1 MDTTLM
7 GTPPMA
13 TSPDAPAT
21 DPGRRRWLRAGMT
34 GAASVALL
42 PALGLARSAPATVA
56 PVATDVLRLDL
67 NESSYGPSP
76 TVAPAVQRA
85 LADAP
90 RYVTASQL
98 QALQQQI
105 AVLEDVAA
113 EQVIVGEVLEA
124 LGQHLA
130 LTQGAGGFVYS
141 VPGYGALVDAARPF
155 GGRAVEVPLN
165 AALENDLPALLA
177 AIGADTRA
185 LFVVNPH
192 NPSGTLSPG
201 ADFDRFVSAAQ
212 ARTLVIVDEAYLDY
226 RDDAAALSAVRLL
239 RQGQNVVVFRTLGKI
254 HALAGLQVGYA
265 LVPAALATALRQRGV
280 GGAHAQNQ
288 LSLAAAGAALADT
301 AHTTQVRARVA
312 VERQRWQALL
322 AGLKLRSTAAAGN
335 FVFFDSGHPHAQV
348 AAGLLARGVRI
359 ARVFAPYDRW
369 VRISIGTPEENRRA
383 QRALREVLQ
392 ALGGARG

>member
-1 MDTTLM
+1 MTRPTM
-7 GTPPMA
+7 AGT
-13 TSPDAPAT
+13 
-21 DPGRRRWLRAGMT
+21 
-34 GAASVALL
+34 L
-42 PALGLARSAPATVA
+42 PADPQRRHWLSAGLTTAAVAALA
-56 PVATDVLRLDL
+56 PVAGSAAAAAPSAAADTATGVLRLDL

-76 TVAPAVQRA
+76 RVGPAVQRA
-85 LADAP
+85 LVEAP
-90 RYVTASQL
+90 RYVSAVQL
-98 QALQQQI
+98 QALQVQI
-105 AVLEDVAA
+105 AALEGVAP

-130 LTQGAGGFVYS
+130 LTEGAGGFIYS

-165 AALENDLPALLA
+165 ARLENDLPALLA
-177 AIGADTRA
+177 AITPDTRA

-226 RDDAAALSAVRLL
+226 REDAAALSAVRLL

-265 LVPAALATALRQRGV
+265 LAPTGLAGALRQRGV

-288 LSLAAAGAALADT
+288 LSLAAASAALADT
-301 AHTTQVRARVA
+301 AHVAQVRRSVA
-312 VERQRWQALL
+312 LERQRWQQVLT
-322 AGLKLRSTAAAGN
+322 GLGLRSTEAAGN
-335 FVFFDSGHPHAQV
+335 FVFVDTGRPHAAV
-348 AAGLLARGVRI
+348 AAGLLQQGVRI
-359 ARVFAPYDRW
+359 ARVFAPHDTW
-369 VRISIGTPEENRRA
+369 VRITIGTPAENRRA
-383 QRALREVLQ
+383 HQALRHVL
-392 ALGGARG
+392 A

>member
-1 MDTTLM
+1 MTRPTMAGTL
-7 GTPPMA
+7 
-13 TSPDAPAT
+13 PA
-21 DPGRRRWLRAGMT
+21 DPQRRHWLRAGLT
-34 GAASVALL
+34 TAAVA
-42 PALGLARSAPATVA
+42 ALAPMAGSAAAVA
-56 PVATDVLRLDL
+56 PSAVDTATDLLRLDL

-76 TVAPAVQRA
+76 RVGPAVQRA
-85 LADAP
+85 LVEAP
-90 RYVTASQL
+90 RYVSAVQL
-98 QALQQQI
+98 QALQVQI
-105 AVLEDVAA
+105 AALEGVAP

-130 LTQGAGGFVYS
+130 LSEGAGGFIYS

-165 AALENDLPALLA
+165 ARLENDLPALLA
-177 AIGADTRA
+177 AIAPDTRA

-226 RDDAAALSAVRLL
+226 REDAAALSAVRLL

-265 LVPAALATALRQRGV
+265 LAPTGLAGALRQRGV

-288 LSLAAAGAALADT
+288 LSLAAAAAALADT
-301 AHTTQVRARVA
+301 AHVAQVRRSVA
-312 VERQRWQALL
+312 LERQRWQQVLT
-322 AGLKLRSTAAAGN
+322 GLGLRSTEAAGN
-335 FVFFDSGHPHAQV
+335 FVFVDTGRPHAAV
-348 AAGLLARGVRI
+348 AAGLLQQGVRI
-359 ARVFAPYDRW
+359 ARVFAPYDTW
-369 VRISIGTPEENRRA
+369 VRITIGTPAENRRA
-383 QRALREVLQ
+383 QQ
-392 ALGGARG
+392 ALGHVLG

>member
-1 MDTTLM
+1 MTRPTM
-7 GTPPMA
+7 AGT
-13 TSPDAPAT
+13 
-21 DPGRRRWLRAGMT
+21 
-34 GAASVALL
+34 L
-42 PALGLARSAPATVA
+42 PADPQRRHWLSAGLTTAAVAALA
-56 PVATDVLRLDL
+56 PVAGSAAAAAPSAAADTATGVLRLDL

-76 TVAPAVQRA
+76 RVGPAVQRA
-85 LADAP
+85 LVEAP
-90 RYVTASQL
+90 RYVSAAQL
-98 QALQQQI
+98 QALQVQI
-105 AVLEDVAA
+105 ATLEGVAP

-130 LTQGAGGFVYS
+130 LTEGAGGFIYS

-165 AALENDLPALLA
+165 ARLENDLPALLA
-177 AIGADTRA
+177 AITPDTRA

-226 RDDAAALSAVRLL
+226 REDAAALSAVRLL

-265 LVPAALATALRQRGV
+265 LAPTGLAGALRQRGV

-288 LSLAAAGAALADT
+288 LSLAAAAAALADT
-301 AHTTQVRARVA
+301 AHVAQVRRSVA
-312 VERQRWQALL
+312 LERQRWQQVLT
-322 AGLKLRSTAAAGN
+322 GLGLRSTEAAGN
-335 FVFFDSGHPHAQV
+335 FVFVDTGRPHAAV
-348 AAGLLARGVRI
+348 AAGLLQQGVRI
-359 ARVFAPYDRW
+359 ARVFAPYDTW
-369 VRISIGTPEENRRA
+369 VRITIGTPAENRRA
-383 QRALREVLQ
+383 HQALRHVL
-392 ALGGARG
+392 A

>member
-1 MDTTLM
+1 MTRPTM
-7 GTPPMA
+7 AGT
-13 TSPDAPAT
+13 
-21 DPGRRRWLRAGMT
+21 
-34 GAASVALL
+34 L
-42 PALGLARSAPATVA
+42 PADPQRRHWLSAGLTTAAVAALA
-56 PVATDVLRLDL
+56 PVAGSAAAAAPSAAADTATDVLRLDL

-76 TVAPAVQRA
+76 RVGPAVQRA
-85 LADAP
+85 LVEAP
-90 RYVTASQL
+90 RYVSAAQL
-98 QALQQQI
+98 QALQVQI
-105 AVLEDVAA
+105 ATLEGVAP

-130 LTQGAGGFVYS
+130 LTEGAGGFIYS

-165 AALENDLPALLA
+165 ARLENDLPALLA
-177 AIGADTRA
+177 AITPDTRA

-226 RDDAAALSAVRLL
+226 REDAAALSAVRLL

-265 LVPAALATALRQRGV
+265 LAPTGLAGALRQRGV

-288 LSLAAAGAALADT
+288 LSLAAAAAALADT
-301 AHTTQVRARVA
+301 AHVAQVRRSVA
-312 VERQRWQALL
+312 LERQRWRQVLT
-322 AGLKLRSTAAAGN
+322 GLGLRSTEAAGN
-335 FVFFDSGHPHAQV
+335 FVFVDTGRPHAAV
-348 AAGLLARGVRI
+348 AAGLLQQGVRI
-359 ARVFAPYDRW
+359 ARVFAPYDTW
-369 VRISIGTPEENRRA
+369 VRITIGTPAENRRA
-383 QRALREVLQ
+383 HQALRHVL
-392 ALGGARG
+392 A

>member
-1 MDTTLM
+1 MTRPTMAGTL
-7 GTPPMA
+7 
-13 TSPDAPAT
+13 PA
-21 DPGRRRWLRAGMT
+21 DPQRRHWLRAGLT
-34 GAASVALL
+34 TAAVA
-42 PALGLARSAPATVA
+42 ALA
-56 PVATDVLRLDL
+56 PVAGSAAAAAPSAAAATDLLRLDL

-76 TVAPAVQRA
+76 RVGPAVQRA
-85 LADAP
+85 LVEAP
-90 RYVTASQL
+90 RYVSAAQL
-98 QALQQQI
+98 QALQVQI
-105 AVLEDVAA
+105 ATLEGVAP

-130 LTQGAGGFVYS
+130 LSEGAGGFIYS

-165 AALENDLPALLA
+165 ARLENDLPALLA
-177 AIGADTRA
+177 AIAPDTRA

-226 RDDAAALSAVRLL
+226 REDAAALSAVRLL

-265 LVPAALATALRQRGV
+265 LAPTGLAGALRQRGV

-288 LSLAAAGAALADT
+288 LSLAAAAAALADT
-301 AHTTQVRARVA
+301 AHVAQVRRSVA
-312 VERQRWQALL
+312 LERQRWQQVLT
-322 AGLKLRSTAAAGN
+322 GLGLRSTEAAGN
-335 FVFFDSGHPHAQV
+335 FVFVDTGRPHAAV
-348 AAGLLARGVRI
+348 AAGLLQQGVRI
-359 ARVFAPYDRW
+359 ARVFAPYDTW
-369 VRISIGTPEENRRA
+369 VRITIGTPAENRRA
-383 QRALREVLQ
+383 QQ
-392 ALGGARG
+392 ALGHVLA

>member
-1 MDTTLM
+1 MTDITETT
-7 GTPPMA
+7 A
-13 TSPDAPAT
+13 IDPD
-21 DPGRRRWLRAGMT
+21 RRRWLRVGLG

-42 PALGLARSAPATVA
+42 PTLAQARGAAPGAT
-56 PVATDVLRLDL
+56 ATASGVLRLDL

-76 TVAPAVQRA
+76 QVAPAVQRA
-85 LADAP
+85 LAQVP
-90 RYVTASQL
+90 RYVTDAQQ
-98 QALQQQI
+98 QALQVQI
-105 AVLEDVAA
+105 AGLEGVAP

-130 LTQGAGGFVYS
+130 LSQSAGSFVYA

-155 GGRAVEVPLN
+155 GGRAIEVPLN

-177 AIGADTRA
+177 AIGTDTRA

-201 ADFDRFVSAAQ
+201 AAFDRFVSAAQ

-265 LVPAALATALRQRGV
+265 LAPRTLADALRQRGV

-288 LSLAAAGAALADT
+288 LSLAAAGAALADAT
-301 AHTTQVRARVA
+301 HSGQVRRSVA
-312 VERQRWQALL
+312 AERRRWQQVL
-322 AGLKLRSTAAAGN
+322 AELALRSTEATGN

-348 AAGLLARGVRI
+348 AAALLQHGVRI
-359 ARVFAPYDRW
+359 ARVFAPYDTW
-369 VRISIGTPEENRRA
+369 LRISIGTPEENRRA
-383 QRALREVLQ
+383 QQALRAVLAQ
-392 ALGGARG
+392 VGAAPG

>member
-1 MDTTLM
+1 MTRPTM
-7 GTPPMA
+7 AGT
-13 TSPDAPAT
+13 
-21 DPGRRRWLRAGMT
+21 
-34 GAASVALL
+34 L
-42 PALGLARSAPATVA
+42 PADPQRRHWLSAGLTTAAAAALA
-56 PVATDVLRLDL
+56 PVAGSAAAAAPSAAADTATDVLRLDL

-76 TVAPAVQRA
+76 RVGPAVQRA
-85 LADAP
+85 LVEAP
-90 RYVTASQL
+90 RYVSAAQL
-98 QALQQQI
+98 QALQVQI
-105 AVLEDVAA
+105 ATLEGVAP

-130 LTQGAGGFVYS
+130 LTEGAGGFIYS

-165 AALENDLPALLA
+165 ARLENDLPALLA
-177 AIGADTRA
+177 AITPDTRA

-226 RDDAAALSAVRLL
+226 REDAAALSAVRLL

-265 LVPAALATALRQRGV
+265 LAPTGLAGALRQRWV

-288 LSLAAAGAALADT
+288 LSLAAAAAALADT
-301 AHTTQVRARVA
+301 AHVAQVRRSVA
-312 VERQRWQALL
+312 LERQRWRQVLT
-322 AGLKLRSTAAAGN
+322 GLGLRSTEAAGN
-335 FVFFDSGHPHAQV
+335 FVFVDTGRPHAAV
-348 AAGLLARGVRI
+348 AAGLLQQGVRI
-359 ARVFAPYDRW
+359 ARVFAPYDTW
-369 VRISIGTPEENRRA
+369 VRITIGTPAENRRA
-383 QRALREVLQ
+383 HQALRHVL
-392 ALGGARG
+392 A

>member
-1 MDTTLM
+1 MTRPTMAGTL
-7 GTPPMA
+7 
-13 TSPDAPAT
+13 PA
-21 DPGRRRWLRAGMT
+21 DPQRRHWLRAGLT
-34 GAASVALL
+34 TAAVA
-42 PALGLARSAPATVA
+42 ALAPLAGSAAAAA
-56 PVATDVLRLDL
+56 PSAAAATDLLRLDL

-76 TVAPAVQRA
+76 RVGPAVQRA
-85 LADAP
+85 LVEAP
-90 RYVTASQL
+90 RYVSAAQL
-98 QALQQQI
+98 QALQVQI
-105 AVLEDVAA
+105 AALEGVAP

-130 LTQGAGGFVYS
+130 LSEGAGGFIYS

-165 AALENDLPALLA
+165 ARLENDLPALLA
-177 AIGADTRA
+177 AITPDTRA

-226 RDDAAALSAVRLL
+226 REDAAALSAVRLL

-265 LVPAALATALRQRGV
+265 LAPTGLAGALRQRGV

-288 LSLAAAGAALADT
+288 LSLAAASAALADT
-301 AHTTQVRARVA
+301 AHVAQVRRSVA
-312 VERQRWQALL
+312 LERQRWQQVLT
-322 AGLKLRSTAAAGN
+322 GLGLRSTEAAGN
-335 FVFFDSGHPHAQV
+335 FVFVDTGRPHAAV
-348 AAGLLARGVRI
+348 AAGLLQQGVRI
-359 ARVFAPYDRW
+359 ARVFAPHDTW
-369 VRISIGTPEENRRA
+369 VRITIGTPAENRRA
-383 QRALREVLQ
+383 QQALRHVL
-392 ALGGARG
+392 G

>member
-1 MDTTLM
+1 MTRPTMTGTL
-7 GTPPMA
+7 
-13 TSPDAPAT
+13 PA
-21 DPGRRRWLRAGMT
+21 DPQRRHWLRAGLT
-34 GAASVALL
+34 TAAVA
-42 PALGLARSAPATVA
+42 ALA
-56 PVATDVLRLDL
+56 PVAGSAAAAAPSAAADTAIDVLRLDL

-76 TVAPAVQRA
+76 KVGPAVQRA
-85 LADAP
+85 LVEAP
-90 RYVTASQL
+90 RYVSAAQL
-98 QALQQQI
+98 QALQVQI
-105 AVLEDVAA
+105 ATLEGVAP

-130 LTQGAGGFVYS
+130 LTEGAGGFIYS

-165 AALENDLPALLA
+165 ARLENDLPALLA
-177 AIGADTRA
+177 AITPDTRA

-226 RDDAAALSAVRLL
+226 REDAAALSAVRLL

-265 LVPAALATALRQRGV
+265 LAPTGLAGALRQRGV

-288 LSLAAAGAALADT
+288 LSLAAAAAALADT
-301 AHTTQVRARVA
+301 AHVAQVRRSVA
-312 VERQRWQALL
+312 LERQRWQQVLT
-322 AGLKLRSTAAAGN
+322 GLGLRSTEAAGN
-335 FVFFDSGHPHAQV
+335 FVFVDTGRPHAAV
-348 AAGLLARGVRI
+348 AAGLLQQGVRI
-359 ARVFAPYDRW
+359 ARVFAPYDTW
-369 VRISIGTPEENRRA
+369 VRITIGTPAENRRA
-383 QRALREVLQ
+383 HQALRHVL
-392 ALGGARG
+392 A

>member
-1 MDTTLM
+1 
-7 GTPPMA
+7 MA
-13 TSPDAPAT
+13 DMT
-21 DPGRRRWLRAGMT
+21 DPIAADPTRRRWLRVGLA
-34 GAASVALL
+34 GAAGAALL
-42 PALGLARSAPATVA
+42 PTLGQARAAATPTPTTA
-56 PVATDVLRLDL
+56 ADGVLRLDL

-76 TVAPAVQRA
+76 QVAPAVQRA
-85 LADAP
+85 LAQAP
-90 RYVTASQL
+90 RYVTDAQL
-98 QALQQQI
+98 QALQVQI
-105 AVLEDVAA
+105 AGLEGVAP

-130 LTQGAGGFVYS
+130 LSQGAGAFVYS
-141 VPGYGALVDAARPF
+141 VPGYGALVDAATPF
-155 GGRAVEVPLN
+155 GGRAIEVPLN

-201 ADFDRFVSAAQ
+201 AAFDRFVSTAQ

-265 LVPAALATALRQRGV
+265 LAPRALADALRQRGV

-288 LSLAAAGAALADT
+288 LSLAAAGAALADG
-301 AHTTQVRARVA
+301 AHTAQVRRSVA
-312 VERQRWQALL
+312 AERRRWQQVL
-322 AGLKLRSTAAAGN
+322 AVLKLRSTEAAGN
-335 FVFFDSGHPHAQV
+335 FVFFDSGLPHAQV
-348 AAGLLARGVRI
+348 SAALLQHGVRV
-359 ARVFAPYDRW
+359 ARVFAPYDTW
-369 VRISIGTPEENRRA
+369 LRISIGTPQENRRA
-383 QRALREVLQ
+383 QQALRTVLAQ
-392 ALGGARG
+392 LGAARG

>member
-1 MDTTLM
+1 MTRPTM
-7 GTPPMA
+7 AGT
-13 TSPDAPAT
+13 
-21 DPGRRRWLRAGMT
+21 
-34 GAASVALL
+34 L
-42 PALGLARSAPATVA
+42 PADPQRRHWLSAGLTTAAVAALA
-56 PVATDVLRLDL
+56 PVAGSAAAAAPSAAADTATDVLRLDL

-76 TVAPAVQRA
+76 RVGPAVQRA
-85 LADAP
+85 LVEAP
-90 RYVTASQL
+90 RYVSAAQL
-98 QALQQQI
+98 QALQVQI
-105 AVLEDVAA
+105 ATLEGVAP

-130 LTQGAGGFVYS
+130 LTEGAGGFIYS

-165 AALENDLPALLA
+165 ARLENDLPALLA
-177 AIGADTRA
+177 AITPDTRA

-226 RDDAAALSAVRLL
+226 REDAAALSAVRLL

-265 LVPAALATALRQRGV
+265 LAPTGLAGALRQRGV

-288 LSLAAAGAALADT
+288 LSLAAAAAALADT
-301 AHTTQVRARVA
+301 AHVAQVRRSVA
-312 VERQRWQALL
+312 LERQRWQQVLT
-322 AGLKLRSTAAAGN
+322 GLGLRSTEAAGN
-335 FVFFDSGHPHAQV
+335 FVFVDTGRPHAAV
-348 AAGLLARGVRI
+348 AAGLLQQGVRI
-359 ARVFAPYDRW
+359 ARVFAPYDTW
-369 VRISIGTPEENRRA
+369 VRITIGTPAENRRA
-383 QRALREVLQ
+383 HQALRHVL
-392 ALGGARG
+392 A

>member
-1 MDTTLM
+1 
-7 GTPPMA
+7 MA
-13 TSPDAPAT
+13 TFPDVGAV
-21 DPGRRRWLRAGMT
+21 DGRRRRVLGVGIAGVA
-34 GAASVALL
+34 GAALL
-42 PALGLARSAPATVA
+42 PALPGAVYAGAGAGAPAPGA
-56 PVATDVLRLDL
+56 ADAAVLRLDL

-76 TVAPAVQRA
+76 RVGPSVQQA
-85 LADAP
+85 LAQAP
-90 RYVTASQL
+90 RYVTAAQL

-105 AVLEDVAA
+105 ATLEGVAA

-130 LTQGAGGFVYS
+130 LAQGAGSFVYA
-141 VPGYGALVDAARPF
+141 VPGYGALVEAARPF

-165 AALENDLPALLA
+165 ARLENDLPALLA
-177 AIGADTRA
+177 AVGNDTRA

-201 ADFDRFVSAAQ
+201 AEFDRFVTAAQ

-226 RDDAAALSAVRLL
+226 REDAAALSAVRLL

-265 LVPAALATALRQRGV
+265 LAPRALAEALRQRGV

-288 LSLAAAGAALADT
+288 LSLAAASAALADT
-301 AHTTQVRARVA
+301 AHIAQVRTQVAAERAR
-312 VERQRWQALL
+312 WQQVL
-322 AGLKLRSTAAAGN
+322 AGLERRSTAAAGN

-348 AAGLLARGVRI
+348 AAGLLQHGVRI
-359 ARVFAPYDRW
+359 ARVFAPYATW
-369 VRISIGTPEENRRA
+369 LRISIGTPVENQRA
-383 QRALREVLQ
+383 QQALRTVLA
-392 ALGGARG
+392 ALDAAPSR

>member
-1 MDTTLM
+1 MTRPTMAGTL
-7 GTPPMA
+7 
-13 TSPDAPAT
+13 PA
-21 DPGRRRWLRAGMT
+21 DPQRRHWLRAGLT
-34 GAASVALL
+34 TAAVA
-42 PALGLARSAPATVA
+42 ALA
-56 PVATDVLRLDL
+56 PVAGSAAAAAPSAAAATDLLRLDL

-76 TVAPAVQRA
+76 RVGLAVQRA
-85 LADAP
+85 LVEAP
-90 RYVTASQL
+90 RYVSAAQL
-98 QALQQQI
+98 QALQVQI
-105 AVLEDVAA
+105 ATLEGVAP

-130 LTQGAGGFVYS
+130 LSEGAGGFIYS

-165 AALENDLPALLA
+165 ARLENDLPALLA
-177 AIGADTRA
+177 AIAPDTRA

-226 RDDAAALSAVRLL
+226 REDAATLSAVRLL

-265 LVPAALATALRQRGV
+265 LAPTGLAGALRQRGV

-288 LSLAAAGAALADT
+288 LSLAAAAAALADT
-301 AHTTQVRARVA
+301 AHVAQVRRSVA
-312 VERQRWQALL
+312 LERQRWQQVLT
-322 AGLKLRSTAAAGN
+322 GLGLRSTEAAGN
-335 FVFFDSGHPHAQV
+335 FVFVDTGRPHAAV
-348 AAGLLARGVRI
+348 AAGLLQQGVRI
-359 ARVFAPYDRW
+359 ARVFAPYDTW
-369 VRISIGTPEENRRA
+369 VRITIGTPAENRRA
-383 QRALREVLQ
+383 QQALRHVL
-392 ALGGARG
+392 G

>member
-1 MDTTLM
+1 MTRPTMAGTL
-7 GTPPMA
+7 
-13 TSPDAPAT
+13 PA
-21 DPGRRRWLRAGMT
+21 DPQRRHWLRAGLT
-34 GAASVALL
+34 TAAVA
-42 PALGLARSAPATVA
+42 ALA
-56 PVATDVLRLDL
+56 PVAGSAAAAAPSAAAATDLLRLDL

-76 TVAPAVQRA
+76 RVGPAVQRA
-85 LADAP
+85 LVEAP
-90 RYVTASQL
+90 RYVSAAQL
-98 QALQQQI
+98 QALQVQI
-105 AVLEDVAA
+105 AALEGVAP

-130 LTQGAGGFVYS
+130 LSEGAGGFIYS

-165 AALENDLPALLA
+165 ARLENDLPALLA
-177 AIGADTRA
+177 AIAPDTRA

-226 RDDAAALSAVRLL
+226 REDAATLSAVRLL

-265 LVPAALATALRQRGV
+265 LAPTGLAGALRQRGV

-288 LSLAAAGAALADT
+288 LSLAAAAAALADT
-301 AHTTQVRARVA
+301 AHVAQVRRSVA
-312 VERQRWQALL
+312 LERQRWQQVLT
-322 AGLKLRSTAAAGN
+322 GLGLRSTEAAGN
-335 FVFFDSGHPHAQV
+335 FVFVDTGRPHAAV
-348 AAGLLARGVRI
+348 AAGLLQQGVRI
-359 ARVFAPYDRW
+359 ARVFAPYDTW
-369 VRISIGTPEENRRA
+369 VRITIGTPAENRRA
-383 QRALREVLQ
+383 QQALRHVL
-392 ALGGARG
+392 G

>member
-1 MDTTLM
+1 MTRPTMAGTL
-7 GTPPMA
+7 
-13 TSPDAPAT
+13 PA
-21 DPGRRRWLRAGMT
+21 DPQRRHWLRAGLT
-34 GAASVALL
+34 TAAVA
-42 PALGLARSAPATVA
+42 ALA
-56 PVATDVLRLDL
+56 PVAGSAAAAALSAAAATDLLRLDL

-76 TVAPAVQRA
+76 RVGPAVQRA
-85 LADAP
+85 LVEAP
-90 RYVTASQL
+90 RYVSAVQL
-98 QALQQQI
+98 QALQVQI
-105 AVLEDVAA
+105 AALEGVAP

-130 LTQGAGGFVYS
+130 LSEGAGGFIYS

-165 AALENDLPALLA
+165 ARLENDLPALLA
-177 AIGADTRA
+177 AIAPDTRA

-226 RDDAAALSAVRLL
+226 REDAATLSAVRLL

-265 LVPAALATALRQRGV
+265 LAPTGLAGALRQRGV

-288 LSLAAAGAALADT
+288 LSLAAAAAALADT
-301 AHTTQVRARVA
+301 AHVAQVRRSVA
-312 VERQRWQALL
+312 LERQRWQQVLT
-322 AGLKLRSTAAAGN
+322 GLGLRSTEAAGN
-335 FVFFDSGHPHAQV
+335 FVFVDTGRPHAAV
-348 AAGLLARGVRI
+348 AAGLLQQGVRI
-359 ARVFAPYDRW
+359 ARVFAPYDTW
-369 VRISIGTPEENRRA
+369 VRITIGTPAENRRA
-383 QRALREVLQ
+383 QQALRHVL
-392 ALGGARG
+392 G

>member
-1 MDTTLM
+1 MTRPTMTGTL
-7 GTPPMA
+7 
-13 TSPDAPAT
+13 PA
-21 DPGRRRWLRAGMT
+21 DPQRRHWLRAGLT
-34 GAASVALL
+34 TAAVA
-42 PALGLARSAPATVA
+42 ALA
-56 PVATDVLRLDL
+56 PVAGSAAAAAPSVAADTAIDVLRLDL

-76 TVAPAVQRA
+76 KVGPAVQRA
-85 LADAP
+85 LVEAP
-90 RYVTASQL
+90 RYVSAAQL
-98 QALQQQI
+98 QALQVQI
-105 AVLEDVAA
+105 ATLEGVAP

-130 LTQGAGGFVYS
+130 LSEGAGGFIYS

-165 AALENDLPALLA
+165 ARLENDLPALLA
-177 AIGADTRA
+177 AIAPDTRA

-226 RDDAAALSAVRLL
+226 REDAAALSAVRLL

-265 LVPAALATALRQRGV
+265 LAQTGLAGALRQRGV

-288 LSLAAAGAALADT
+288 LSLAAAAAALADT
-301 AHTTQVRARVA
+301 AHVAQVRRSVA
-312 VERQRWQALL
+312 LERQRWQQVLT
-322 AGLKLRSTAAAGN
+322 GLGLRSTEAAGN
-335 FVFFDSGHPHAQV
+335 FVFVDTGRPHAAV
-348 AAGLLARGVRI
+348 AAGLLQQGVRI
-359 ARVFAPYDRW
+359 ARVFAPYDTW
-369 VRISIGTPEENRRA
+369 VRITIGTPAENRRA
-383 QRALREVLQ
+383 QQALRHVL
-392 ALGGARG
+392 A